1 MEQCELIE
9 KIQTLTV
16 ENETLKN
23 RNLELTKKL
32 GEQKNWTGIREGE
45 LLPRLRKRYG
55 RISSCSSNLVNPIA
69 QIVTSLLDVNKRS
82 EINETNYD
90 IAKEISV
97 DLIETICKYDWL
109 EIKRLQKEWEELD
122 RKCKII

>member
-1 MEQCELIE
+1 M
-9 KIQTLTV
+9 
-16 ENETLKN
+16 
-23 RNLELTKKL
+23 
-32 GEQKNWTGIREGE
+32 
-45 LLPRLRKRYG
+45 YG
-55 RISSCSSNLVNPIA
+55 
-69 QIVTSLLDVNKRS
+69 K
-82 EINETNYD
+82 INETNYD